1 MKPAYRELRLK
12 QLTGALNTFKG
23 AKRTLRPTRGWIR
36 AIREALGM
44 SQQQVARAMQVKQQS
59 LIDFETAEA
68 EDRITLKNL
77 RRAAEAMECELIYAI
92 VPKSG
97 TIQKLAEKRAR
108 SEATRRVLSVEH
120 SMALE
125 NQASGNVKELID
137 REMKRRPKK

>member
-1 MKPAYRELRLK
+1 MKPDYRELRLK
-12 QLTGALNTFKG
+12 QLAAALNTFKA

-44 SQQQVARAMQVKQQS
+44 SQQQVAKAMQVKQQS

-77 RRAAEAMECELIYAI
+77 RRAAQAMECELIYAI
-92 VPKSG
+92 VPRSG

-108 SEATRRVLSVEH
+108 SAATRRVLSVEH

>member
-1 MKPAYRELRLK
+1 MKPGYRELRLK
-12 QLTGALNTFKG
+12 QLTAALNAFKG

-108 SEATRRVLSVEH
+108 NEATRRVQSVEH

-137 REMKRRPKK
+137 REMKRRTKK

>member
-1 MKPAYRELRLK
+1 MKPDYRELRLK
-12 QLTGALNTFKG
+12 QLAAALNTFKA

-77 RRAAEAMECELIYAI
+77 RRAAQAMECELIYAI
-92 VPKSG
+92 VPRSG

-108 SEATRRVLSVEH
+108 SAATRRVLSVEH

>member
-1 MKPAYRELRLK
+1 MKPGYRDLRLK
-12 QLTGALNTFKG
+12 QLTAALNTFKW

-36 AIREALGM
+36 AIREALGK
-44 SQQQVARAMQVKQQS
+44 SQQQVARVMQVKQQS

-77 RRAAEAMECELIYAI
+77 RRAAEAMDCELIYAI

-108 SEATRRVLSVEH
+108 AEATRRVLSVEH

-125 NQASGNVKELID
+125 NQASGNLKELID
-137 REMKRRPKK
+137 REMKRRTKK

>member
-1 MKPAYRELRLK
+1 MKPDYRELRLK
-12 QLTGALNTFKG
+12 QLAAALHTFKG
-23 AKRTLRPTRGWIR
+23 AKRTLRPVRGWLR
-36 AIREALGM
+36 AVREALGM
-44 SQQQVARAMQVKQQS
+44 SQQQVARVMQVKQQS

-77 RRAAEAMECELIYAI
+77 RRAAEAMECELIYVI

-97 TIQKLAEKRAR
+97 TFQDLAEKRAR
-108 SEATRRVLSVEH
+108 SAATRRVLSVEH
-120 SMALE
+120 TMALE

>member
-1 MKPAYRELRLK
+1 MKPGYRELRLK
-12 QLTGALNTFKG
+12 QLTAALNTFKG
-23 AKRTLRPTRGWIR
+23 AKRALRPTRGWIR

-44 SQQQVARAMQVKQQS
+44 SQQQVAKAMQVKQQS

-97 TIQKLAEKRAR
+97 TIQQLAEKRAR
-108 SEATRRVLSVEH
+108 REATRRVLSVEH
-120 SMALE
+120 TMALE